1 MKRIPPYD
9 GNPAPGVGGGAYRR
23 VVTFPAP
30 LGVSGDADVGSADS
44 VALDGVIDSDL
55 SPEPVPE
62 PDDRGRVG
70 GNLDDKDVL
79 LNAAVEGQLQL
90 ASLGVLPELAGLPE
104 REAAYARAARAEN
117 TLRGY
122 RSDWA
127 DFTTWCT
134 AHDADPMPASPS
146 ALTGYLVALAEAGA
160 KVGTLSRR
168 LSSIKFAHA
177 SAGHP
182 DPATHPR
189 VSTVWE
195 GIRRVHGA
203 PPEQAAPMM
212 PPLLFDVLA
221 ACPVT
226 RTWPATTATGHRR
239 RSAPRADEPDL
250 TGARDRAL
258 LLVGFVGALRRSELT
273 ALDMADIAEHP
284 NGLVLSLP
292 RSKTNQTGEHAELVV
307 LPRAGNPDRCP
318 VMALQRWLEL
328 AGITE
333 GPVFRGVTKANRA
346 GQRRLHPESVTTLVK
361 GALARTGAPTTGYS
375 GHSLRAGFVTYAHLR
390 GSSDRAI
397 AHQTRHRSMAS
408 LGGYVRIAHA
418 WTDNA
423 ATALGL

>member
-1 MKRIPPYD
+1 M
-9 GNPAPGVGGGAYRR
+9 
-23 VVTFPAP
+23 
-30 LGVSGDADVGSADS
+30 
-44 VALDGVIDSDL
+44 
-55 SPEPVPE
+55 
-62 PDDRGRVG
+62 
-70 GNLDDKDVL
+70 
-79 LNAAVEGQLQL
+79 
-90 ASLGVLPELAGLPE
+90 
-104 REAAYARAARAEN
+104 
-117 TLRGY
+117 
-122 RSDWA
+122 
-127 DFTTWCT
+127 
-134 AHDADPMPASPS
+134 
-146 ALTGYLVALAEAGA
+146 ALAETGA

-189 VSTVWE
+189 VMAVWE

-203 PPEQAAPMM
+203 PPEQAAPLM

-226 RTWPATTATGHRR
+226 RTWPTPATTATTSGR
-239 RSAPRADEPDL
+239 RSRSAVRAHEPDL

-273 ALDMADIAEHP
+273 ALDLGDVAEHP

-318 VMALQRWLEL
+318 VVALQRWLEL

-346 GQRRLHPESVTTLVK
+346 GGRRLHPESVTTLVK

-408 LGGYVRIAHA
+408 LGGYVRISHA

>member
-1 MKRIPPYD
+1 MAF
-9 GNPAPGVGGGAYRR
+9 PASPGVDA
-23 VVTFPAP
+23 
-30 LGVSGDADVGSADS
+30 DADVGASES
-44 VALDGVIDSDL
+44 VGLDGVVDDGFA
-55 SPEPVPE
+55 PEIVPGLDTGIAVDG
-62 PDDRGRVG
+62 DDRDSVDEDLGDEAV
-70 GNLDDKDVL
+70 LDG
-79 LNAAVEGQLQL
+79 AAIEGQLEL
-90 ASLGVLPELAGLPE
+90 ASLGVLPQLAGLPE

-122 RSDWA
+122 RFDWA

-134 AHDADPMPASPS
+134 THAAEPMPASPS

-189 VSTVWE
+189 VMAVWE
-195 GIRRVHGA
+195 GIRRLHGA
-203 PPEQAAPMM
+203 PPQQAAPLM

-226 RTWPATTATGHRR
+226 RTWPAPALTASGRPSR
-239 RSAPRADEPDL
+239 AAVRAPEPDL

-258 LLVGFVGALRRSELT
+258 LLVGFVGALRRSELA
-273 ALDMADIAEHP
+273 ALEVADVAEHP

-292 RSKTNQTGEHAELVV
+292 RSKTNQTGSRAELVV

-318 VMALQRWLEL
+318 VLALQRWLEL
-328 AGITE
+328 ADITE
-333 GPVFRGVTKANRA
+333 GPVFRGVTKANRPA
-346 GQRRLHPESVTTLVK
+346 QRRLHPESVTTLVK

-408 LGGYVRIAHA
+408 LGGYVRVSHA